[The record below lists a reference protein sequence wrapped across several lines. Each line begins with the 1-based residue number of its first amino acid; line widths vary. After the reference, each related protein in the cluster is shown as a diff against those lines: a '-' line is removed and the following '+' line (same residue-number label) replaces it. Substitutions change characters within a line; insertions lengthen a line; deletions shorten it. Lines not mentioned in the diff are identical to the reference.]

1 MLLPRPLVLLILLPF
16 AAYST
21 YAIAQVG
28 YLAIFTSHF
37 HTAGFQVLADLVIAC
52 LLAMVWMWRDAAAS
66 GRNVWP
72 FLLLTLGAGSI
83 GPLLYLLLAPQ
94 KAGAAAGKREHAYG

>member
-1 MLLPRPLVLLILLPF
+1 MHLPRALILAILLPF

-21 YAIAQVG
+21 YAVYQVG
-28 YLAIFTSHF
+28 YVGIFTSHF

-52 LLAMVWMWRDAAAS
+52 GLAMVWMWRDAAAS
-66 GRNVWP
+66 GRNIWP
-72 FLLLTLGAGSI
+72 FIVLTLTLGSI

-94 KAGAAAGKREHAYG
+94 PHTGGQRIHA

>member
-1 MLLPRPLVLLILLPF
+1 MHLPRALILAILLPF

-21 YAIAQVG
+21 YAVYQVG
-28 YLAIFTSHF
+28 YVGIFTSHF

-72 FLLLTLGAGSI
+72 FIVLTLTLGSV

-94 KAGAAAGKREHAYG
+94 PHTGSQRTHA

>member
-16 AAYST
+16 AAYT
-21 YAIAQVG
+21 TWAVAKVG
-28 YLAIFTSHF
+28 YVGIFTSHF

-52 LLAMVWMWRDAAAS
+52 LLAMVWMWRDAAAK
-66 GRNVWP
+66 GRTVWP
-72 FLLLTLGAGSI
+72 YLLLTLTAGSI

-94 KAGAAAGKREHAYG
+94 PAGSAAASRQPVHG

>member
-1 MLLPRPLVLLILLPF
+1 MQLPRPLILAILLPF
-16 AAYST
+16 ALYST
-21 YAIAQVG
+21 YAVYQIG
-28 YLAIFTSHF
+28 YIGIFESHF

-52 LLAMVWMWRDAAAS
+52 TLAMVWMWRDAAAT

-72 FLLLTLGAGSI
+72 LIVLTLTLGSI

-94 KAGAAAGKREHAYG
+94 QRAVGARVLA

>member
-52 LLAMVWMWRDAAAS
+52 ATPPPAAATS
-66 GRNVWP
+66 GP
-72 FLLLTLGAGSI
+72 TCC
-83 GPLLYLLLAPQ
+83 
-94 KAGAAAGKREHAYG
+94 

>member
-1 MLLPRPLVLLILLPF
+1 MHLPRALVLAILLPF

-21 YAIAQVG
+21 YAVYQVG
-28 YLAIFTSHF
+28 YVGIFTSHF

-52 LLAMVWMWRDAAAS
+52 GLAMVWMWRDAAAS

-72 FLLLTLGAGSI
+72 FIALTLTLGSV

-94 KAGAAAGKREHAYG
+94 PHTGSQRTHA